1 MKLAIAIW
9 NSRISPVFDVSR
21 KVRLVE
27 VNNGSVVSAGDQSL
41 PEEDPDLKLRRLAA
55 LGADILICGAVS
67 NRVREMAL
75 ARGFT
80 LIPFVAGEVDA
91 VTEAW
96 LNGTLN
102 QAVYRMPGC
111 RVRQCAFRGRG
122 RTRPHRVGPQ
132 RPGTDDTEKER

>member
-55 LGADILICGAVS
+55 LGADTLICGAIS
-67 NRVREMAL
+67 TKVREMAL

-80 LIPFVAGEVDA
+80 LIPFVAGEADSVI
-91 VTEAW
+91 EAW
-96 LNGTLN
+96 LTGTLD

-111 RVRQCAFRGRG
+111 RVRQCAFKGRG
-122 RTRPHRVGPQ
+122 RTRPHRLGPQ
-132 RPGTDDTEKER
+132 RTGTGNIEKER

>member
-21 KVRLVE
+21 KVRLLE

-41 PEEDPDLKLRRLAA
+41 LEEDPDLKLRRLAA
-55 LGADILICGAVS
+55 LGADTLICGAVS
-67 NRVREMAL
+67 NKVREMAL

-80 LIPFVAGEVDA
+80 LIPFVAGEVEA
-91 VTEAW
+91 VIEAW
-96 LNGTLN
+96 LNGTLKH
-102 QAVYRMPGC
+102 AIYRMPGC

-122 RTRPHRVGPQ
+122 RTRPHRLGHQ
-132 RPGTDDTEKER
+132 RSGTGDMEKE